1 MPSSLLRRL
10 LGRAG
15 SSANGA
21 VDGEAF
27 SLPGSLQPGA
37 RVLLLASDDLTDLLF
52 AMPLVEAVHA
62 SVEGVE
68 FGLLCDERTSHLAL
82 STDRFAD
89 VLVVDPQQAG
99 PGSSSRRALQEALQ
113 GESWDVAIL
122 TGRDPDPERD
132 ELAHLSG
139 ATLRMGPDHPG
150 AFPRL
155 NCQVRPPSS
164 ESYPYGRA
172 QLWGR
177 LLGVGVDPGSLR
189 WPLDPKR
196 ERQMAQLV
204 HFNKPR
210 KQQRLIGID
219 PGVGKAGTRLGTS
232 SLALIANHVARTV
245 DSRTIV
251 LTADEDPAVVEEF
264 RGALENAPLDLPRPT
279 LLETVLLLNE
289 CDLLVSGNTDL
300 LHFAAALGVP
310 ALTVFADVDSDAWI
324 PDRAERLEV
333 VRAARGET
341 LDLAELMDRVE
352 RLLA

>member
-15 SSANGA
+15 ASPNGA
-21 VDGEAF
+21 VAGEAF

-52 AMPLVEAVHA
+52 AMPLVEAVHGA
-62 SVEGVE
+62 IEGVE

-99 PGSSSRRALQEALQ
+99 SGSASHRELQEALQ

-122 TGRDPDPERD
+122 LGQDPDPDRD
-132 ELAHLSG
+132 EFAHLSG
-139 ATLRMGPDHPG
+139 ATLRMGPDHPL

-177 LLGVGVDPGSLR
+177 LLGVNVDARRLHWR
-189 WPLDPKR
+189 LAPKR
-196 ERQMAQLV
+196 ARQMGQLV

-219 PGVGKAGTRLGTS
+219 PGVGKAGTRLGAAN
-232 SLALIANHVARTV
+232 LGLIANHLSRTI

-251 LTADEDPAVVEEF
+251 LTADEDPTVVDEF
-264 RGALENAPLDLPRPT
+264 VGVLENTPLDLPRPT

-300 LHFAAALGVP
+300 LHFAAALDVP
-310 ALTVFADVDSDAWI
+310 ALTVFADADADAWI

-333 VRAARGET
+333 VRAARGEA
-341 LDLAELMDRVE
+341 LDLAEIMDRVE